1 LPWFFQQIKRERNKM
16 YTDYMDL
23 LYIEFEGQEIMPTA
37 MDVETYLRY
46 IDSLGIKRFDDD
58 ILIIDKIRKHKIGHK
73 KQKTQKE
80 NPSK

>member
-1 LPWFFQQIKRERNKM
+1 M
-16 YTDYMDL
+16 DYTDYMDS
-23 LYIEFEGQEIMPTA
+23 LYVEFEGQEIMPTA

-58 ILIIDKIRKHKIGHK
+58 IMVIDKIKKHERGHK

>member
-1 LPWFFQQIKRERNKM
+1 M
-16 YTDYMDL
+16 VYTDYMDS
-23 LYIEFEGQEIMPTA
+23 LYIEFEGQEVMPTA

-58 ILIIDKIRKHKIGHK
+58 ILIIDKIRKHKRGHK

>member
-1 LPWFFQQIKRERNKM
+1 M

-58 ILIIDKIRKHKIGHK
+58 IMVIDKIKKHKRGHNQRKHRSEDGCVASAYRARR
-73 KQKTQKE
+73 T
-80 NPSK
+80 SSRS

>member
-1 LPWFFQQIKRERNKM
+1 M
-16 YTDYMDL
+16 DYTDYMDS
-23 LYIEFEGQEIMPTA
+23 LYVEFEGQEIMPTA

-46 IDSLGIKRFDDD
+46 VYSLGIKRFDED
-58 ILIIDKIRKHKIGHK
+58 IKVIDKNKKHKRGHK